1 MAGVVVHV
9 LYDIFVGTSFYK
21 NRKAAAVLLNSYWN
35 VSDILSNLQSIKRF
49 ERNSQV
55 I

>member
-1 MAGVVVHV
+1 MFCMTYLVEQ
-9 LYDIFVGTSFYK
+9 FFYK